1 GGGGGEAFLLGYKG
15 LNTEVPAHM
24 SELRSG
30 IRLLKPLSAG
40 TVGETYLANQ
50 NGREVIVK
58 MIKKNV
64 DQEQLNLEHRIFMKF
79 IDEFAS
85 TSDMAAEHKRMIS
98 NLYKDW
104 AKELDFTYEY
114 KYNKLLQQGA
124 KRYKVADITKMSQDA
139 SCIIMEKADGVQMNN
154 LMKMLK
160 DFQENPVA
168 YQARYA
174 AEIEANPW
182 LRNPNNVIEQ
192 LPDVITKAFDE
203 MFLFMKKGG
212 KSLMHG
218 DPHMGNYFI
227 TENGSGKLIPMF
239 IDTGNCVERNAAQ
252 IKKDLGFLT
261 DYFVGNSS
269 GLARYFVAQCERVG
283 QTGAIN
289 QFPCR
294 ALVNNGVYS
303 SKTLDKE
310 ALINKISQE
319 IQSVIFDKRHNVTD
333 VDAVQKTIRIILE
346 RNGLRMK
353 PESITALK
361 AQMQF
366 FTGITEAA
374 SLSGRTINVGTIVKD
389 IPQALF
395 NMVRHGQNPYSS
407 VKSAVK
413 YAYNNQVQATNVI
426 SQFVSEK
433 PGFYIEIVNTPH
445 TMDFPVCHFR
455 A

>member
-1 GGGGGEAFLLGYKG
+1 
-15 LNTEVPAHM
+15 
-24 SELRSG
+24 
-30 IRLLKPLSAG
+30 
-40 TVGETYLANQ
+40 
-50 NGREVIVK
+50 

-85 TSDMAAEHKRMIS
+85 SSEMAVEHKQMIN

-104 AKELDFTYEY
+104 AKELDFRYEY
-114 KYNKLLQQGA
+114 DYNKLLQQGA
-124 KRYKVADITKMSQDA
+124 KRYKVADITKMSEDA
-139 SCIIMEKADGVQMNN
+139 SCIIMEKADGIQMNN

-160 DFQENPVA
+160 DFQADPGE

-174 AEIEANPW
+174 SEISANPW
-182 LRNPNNVIEQ
+182 LSNPQRVIEQ

-239 IDTGNCVERNAAQ
+239 IDTGNCVARSAGQ
-252 IKKDLGFLT
+252 IKTDLGFLT
-261 DYFVGNSS
+261 DYFVGNSR
-269 GLARYFVAQCERVG
+269 GLAKYFVAQCERVG
-283 QTGAIN
+283 HTGAMG
-289 QFPCR
+289 QFPCS
-294 ALVNNGVYS
+294 ALVRNGVYN
-303 SKTLDKE
+303 SKTLEEK

-319 IQSVIFDKRHNVTD
+319 IQEVVFNRRHNVTD
-333 VDAVQKTIRIILE
+333 VDAVQKTIRVILE
-346 RNGLRMK
+346 RNGLRMR
-353 PESITALK
+353 PEYVTALK

-374 SLSGRTINVGTIVKD
+374 SLSGRTINVATIIKD
-389 IPQALF
+389 IPQALY
-395 NMVRHGQNPYSS
+395 NMVRHGQNPYSA
-407 VKSAVK
+407 VKDAMK
-413 YAYNNQVQATNVI
+413 YAYNNQTRATNVI
-426 SQFVSEK
+426 SQFVSER
-433 PGFYIEIVNTPH
+433 PDFFIDIVDVPRSAS
-445 TMDFPVCHFR
+445 FVPVCNIS